1 MYTIKCTRQM
11 STTCAPSKGLLDA
24 PGEIPLNSE
33 AINKELGI
41 ARYQKVQLPTFHEVM
56 MAWDNYHI
64 DANLQC
70 RFWSLLGDNALNRY
84 VQALCMC
91 VILFTFVD
99 NFFGTGSLLQQATE
113 AQKYVNAAIRGT
125 LGFDDLS
132 VKKNVFAQT
141 TTEILGFL
149 VDFPTETVQP
159 KKGAIEKIFFVLFKT
174 DARAQQTLRYWKCLS
189 SLVIMYSP
197 VLRRMRPFI
206 AQINAMT
213 SKATQ
218 YRMAHATPSALFEI
232 EIRNAAIIMMLMS
245 PPITL
250 AVPLHMFIKTPRNR
264 NPHPAVSDA
273 LKREGFWPGRH
284 TDSRMRKTWSV
295 NPKAT
300 ASISSVTSCP
310 YYLWQNMPAH
320 GLQRHCSTSGS
331 MTTKVPWHGPKIT
344 DVRHLLASTHV

>member
-1 MYTIKCTRQM
+1 MLT
-11 STTCAPSKGLLDA
+11 
-24 PGEIPLNSE
+24 
-33 AINKELGI
+33 
-41 ARYQKVQLPTFHEVM
+41 
-56 MAWDNYHI
+56 
-64 DANLQC
+64 C

-91 VILFTFVD
+91 VIFTFVD
-99 NFFGTGSLLQQATE
+99 DFFGTGSLLQHATE

-141 TTEILGFL
+141 AEILGFL

-159 KKGAIEKIFFVLFKT
+159 KKGAIEKIFFVLFKI
-174 DARAQQTLRYWKCLS
+174 DVRAQQTLRYWKCLS

-206 AQINAMT
+206 AHINAMT

-232 EIRNAAIIMMLMS
+232 EIWHAAIIMMLMS

-250 AVPLHMFIKTPRNR
+250 AVPLHMFIKNPRNR
-264 NPHPAVSDA
+264 NPHPKVSDA
-273 LKREGFWPGRH
+273 SPRCTILRRPNGKGF
-284 TDSRMRKTWSV
+284 
-295 NPKAT
+295 
-300 ASISSVTSCP
+300 
-310 YYLWQNMPAH
+310 
-320 GLQRHCSTSGS
+320 GLDDIPTP
-331 MTTKVPWHGPKIT
+331 V
-344 DVRHLLASTHV
+344 